1 MLAASLLQ
9 VKGEAPC
16 WERTELW
23 AERYWSISLWEVEPP
38 ESEPPGEPVAGG
50 AAEEDG
56 LDDSAEEDGLAEKD
70 GLEEKDGLAEKDG
83 LVVVEE
89 GVLVGF
95 SDDLEEDEDG
105 LNEE

>member
-1 MLAASLLQ
+1 MQSLAHCCALLAASLLQ
-9 VKGEAPC
+9 VKGEAPY

-38 ESEPPGEPVAGG
+38 ETEPPGEPVAGE

-56 LDDSAEEDGLAEKD
+56 LDDSVEEDGLAEKD
-70 GLEEKDGLAEKDG
+70 GLA
-83 LVVVEE
+83 VVEE

-95 SDDLEEDEDG
+95 SDDLEEDEDE
-105 LNEE
+105 LDEE